1 MDQNMSRMTWK
12 GKIAS
17 LKVEAG
23 GNASELRL

>member
-1 MDQNMSRMTWK
+1 MDQNLSHMTWK

-17 LKVEAG
+17 LKLEAG